1 MILVG
6 YPPAEAEEAYFKCG
20 KSLEKAIKKLHD
32 DRAFN
37 SRVIDSCLDL
47 GHIGPQT
54 GSDIFDFSK
63 KMDVINRI
71 ECMFLPDTLEGIYT
85 WDKT

>member
-6 YPPAEAEEAYFKCG
+6 YPPDEAEEAYFKCG
-20 KSLEKAIKKLHD
+20 KSLQKAIKKLHD

-47 GHIGPQT
+47 GHIG
-54 GSDIFDFSK
+54 
-63 KMDVINRI
+63 
-71 ECMFLPDTLEGIYT
+71 
-85 WDKT
+85 

>member
-6 YPPAEAEEAYFKCG
+6 YSSDEAEEAYFKCG
-20 KSLEKAIKKLHD
+20 RSPEKAIKNLHD

-37 SRVIDSCLDL
+37 SRVTEAYLDIEL
-47 GHIGPQT
+47 NGGYIGT
-54 GSDIFDFSK
+54 KIFDFSK
-63 KMDVINRI
+63 KMNVINRI

-85 WDKT
+85 WEKA